1 MRKMKMT
8 AILAVMIA
16 LTMTALPAF
25 AQRRMQGPPPDD
37 RQREAGEFAPEPG
50 QGGPPSEERREEIR
64 KKIEAV
70 RIWRLTEELK
80 LDATTSAKLSS
91 LLSSLDQKRRDIQRE
106 QMEAMR
112 ELRFSL
118 KAAKPDES
126 KIKPLLEKLEKN
138 HRAMQELRDREIKGM
153 KEFLT
158 IEQQARFLLFQ
169 QEFQREMRG
178 MIAGARGGGAGRG
191 GMGPGGPGRRGGP
204 MNEYPERDMQS
215 RPPR

>member
-1 MRKMKMT
+1 MNNMKMT
-8 AILAVMIA
+8 MILALTIA
-16 LTMTALPAF
+16 LALTALPAF

-37 RQREAGEFAPEPG
+37 RQQEEGEFAPDPG

-70 RIWRLTEELK
+70 RIWRLTGELK
-80 LDATTSAKLSS
+80 LDATTSAQLSS
-91 LLSSLDQKRRDIQRE
+91 LLSSLDQKRRDIHREQRE
-106 QMEAMR
+106 TMR

-118 KAAKPDES
+118 RTAKPEES

-138 HRAMQELRDREIKGM
+138 HRAMQELRDRELKGM

-178 MIAGARGGGAGRG
+178 MISGARGGGAGRG
-191 GMGPGGPGRRGGP
+191 GRGMGPGRQP
-204 MNEYPERDMQS
+204 Q
-215 RPPR
+215 